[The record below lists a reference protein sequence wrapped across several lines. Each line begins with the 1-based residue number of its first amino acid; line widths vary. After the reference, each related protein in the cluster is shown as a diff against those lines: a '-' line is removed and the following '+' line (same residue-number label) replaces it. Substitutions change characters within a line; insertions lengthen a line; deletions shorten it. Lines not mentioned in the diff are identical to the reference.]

1 MKKSKITLLNAEFK
15 DLMEKM
21 LLDDGELTPTIGII
35 AEKPD
40 ADDEKTR
47 DHLMICPLPQSLLES
62 SKSKA
67 FLMEDVLP
75 KMGEKLLSDKFQ
87 IVGVIFAYLGLVR
100 TVPKDAIGDKPVEKV
115 TKEDIEHVKPK
126 EILFLHYQSDVD
138 SVITSYNVN
147 RKGMAVNPEGEIV
160 DIIKLTKNREMSM
173 KVEDATYVGGSL
185 SNIYEQVTKNI
196 K

>member
-35 AEKPD
+35 AEKPHE
-40 ADDEKTR
+40 DDEKSR
-47 DHLMICPLPQSLLES
+47 DHLMICPLPQRLLDSSES
-62 SKSKA
+62 KT

-75 KMGEKLLSDKFQ
+75 KMGEKLLSDKFRV
-87 IVGVIFAYLGLVR
+87 VGVIFAYLGLVR
-100 TVPKDAIGDKPVEKV
+100 TLPKDAIGNKPVEEV

-126 EILFLHYQSDVD
+126 EILFLHYQSDID
-138 SVITSYNVN
+138 SIITSYNVN

-173 KVEDATYVGGSL
+173 RVEDATYIGGSL
-185 SNIYEQVTKNI
+185 SNVYKQVTKNI